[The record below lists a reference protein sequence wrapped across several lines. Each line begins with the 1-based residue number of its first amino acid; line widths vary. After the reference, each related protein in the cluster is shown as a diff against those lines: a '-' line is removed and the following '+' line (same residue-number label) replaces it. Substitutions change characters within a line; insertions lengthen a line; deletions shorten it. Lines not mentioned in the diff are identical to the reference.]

1 MLVVGLGIAA
11 LVHRVVEHSAHPAL
25 DTFVLLSIPAAIL
38 SIVEVFGRE
47 CSVLKLSEVKPRFR
61 GWKAWSQPF
70 YMVAGKL
77 ARLGWKKESDVPRVE
92 VSHAH

>member
-1 MLVVGLGIAA
+1 MY
-11 LVHRVVEHSAHPAL
+11 
-25 DTFVLLSIPAAIL
+25 DVLLAAARWKSSRGYARSTRSVIFRKGNCRL
-38 SIVEVFGRE
+38 VVEVFGRE